1 MSWQNPGS
9 HLVGG
14 SFWCEEWRH
23 LEMGRP
29 SGVLED
35 VARKWAVGPFPVLA
49 PVAAVC
55 DFDE

>member
-1 MSWQNPGS
+1 M
-9 HLVGG
+9 
-14 SFWCEEWRH
+14 
-23 LEMGRP
+23 EMGRP